1 MAVTDPVADM
11 LTRVRN
17 AVTAKHDAVS
27 FPSSKMKVE
36 IAEILKK
43 EGFIAAYEV
52 NGDKP
57 KQQMKITLKYDERGK
72 SIISGLERVSKPGMR
87 VYVQRGDIPRVYGGL
102 GIAMVS
108 TSRGLMT
115 GSHAYHRGIG
125 GEFICKVW

>member
-17 AVTAKHDAVS
+17 ASLAKHNIVTL
-27 FPSSKMKVE
+27 PSSKMKIE
-36 IAEILKK
+36 IAQILKK
-43 EGFIAAYEV
+43 EGFIADFEIT
-52 NGDKP
+52 GDKP
-57 KQQMKITLKYDERGK
+57 KQAMKITLKYDEKGK
-72 SIISGLERVSKPGMR
+72 PIISGLERISKPGMR

-115 GSHAYHRGIG
+115 GSRAYHQGIG

>member
-11 LTRVRN
+11 LTRLRN
-17 AVTAKHDAVS
+17 ASMARHDAVT
-27 FPSSKMKVE
+27 FHSSKVKAE
-36 IAEILKK
+36 IAQILKK
-43 EGFIAAYEV
+43 EGFIADYAIIGE
-52 NGDKP
+52 KP
-57 KQQMKITLKYDERGK
+57 KQEMKITLKYDEKGN

-115 GSHAYHRGIG
+115 GSKAYHQGIG